1 MNFFINA
8 TMPKQKSGIE
18 HAELKRLDLFNK
30 NEEPVMVV
38 LRDWDPNTHI
48 NANNAGIADDQLINM
63 FDYFQEATQIA
74 AKKVQVQ
81 DIEFG
86 VLNIK
91 MTDDAEKSRYLV
103 QSNEQLVARVNYNVD
118 ADRQVKSVEWFD
130 GFNNLYRVDH
140 YDSRGFISL
149 QQWYTPD
156 NKIGTETWQ
165 TPSGRT
171 VIEAFHKKTMRGEII
186 KTGWRLIDRNDQVYQ
201 FDTLAELTKY
211 FFDCLNDDYWS
222 LDQPN
227 VFIADRTHLG
237 DWGLLH
243 LKKPAYTVFH
253 LHNAHTADAQNPAAP
268 LLNNNYEFSLHNI
281 DGYDAVVSATY
292 KQTADVRARF
302 QPKTKLFTIPVG
314 IVPERLLDAPRV
326 PIAERQFGKMVVFAR
341 IAWEKHLDDLVRA
354 IGIVHQEFPQVTL
367 DLYGYPDPSDNY
379 KACREVEQVI
389 EEYHLSDVVSLKGY
403 TTDIDEVQNNAMMYG
418 LTSRMEGFNLAI
430 MEAISHGL
438 IAFSYDVN
446 YGPNEIVE
454 DGVNGSVV
462 PYGDYQALAQAILKV
477 LRDPKLADKYMT
489 SAYDS
494 AERYSEASVWAA
506 WQSLLADAKESWPV
520 KLAAMPGYQGGQQ

>member
-30 NEEPVMVV
+30 NNEPARVV
-38 LRDWDPNTHI
+38 LRDWDPNAHI
-48 NANNAGIADDQLINM
+48 NANNAGIADEQLINM
-63 FDYFQEATQIA
+63 FDYFQEAMQLVP
-74 AKKVQVQ
+74 KQVQVQ

-86 VLNIK
+86 VLNAKI
-91 MTDDAEKSRYLV
+91 TDEPEKKRYLV
-103 QSNEQLVARVNYNVD
+103 TSNEQLVARVNYNPEAGQRV
-118 ADRQVKSVEWFD
+118 QSVEWFD
-130 GFNNLYRVDH
+130 GFNNLYCVDY
-140 YDSRGFISL
+140 YDSRGFVSL
-149 QQWYTPD
+149 KQWYTPD

-171 VIEAFHKKTMRGEII
+171 VIEAFHKQTMAGESH
-186 KTGWRLIDRNDQVYQ
+186 KTGWRLINQQNQVYQ
-201 FDTLAELTKY
+201 FDTLTELTKY
-211 FFDCLNDDYWS
+211 FFDCLNDDFWS
-222 LDQPN
+222 VDQPN

-237 DWGLLH
+237 DWGLRYLN
-243 LKKPAYTVFH
+243 KPAYTVFH
-253 LHNAHTADAQNPAAP
+253 LHNAHTANAQDSAAP
-268 LLNNNYEFSLHNI
+268 LLNNNYEYSLNAI
-281 DGYDAVVSATY
+281 NDYDAVVSATH

-314 IVPERLLDAPRV
+314 IVPDRLSQAPHIPLADR
-326 PIAERQFGKMVVFAR
+326 EFGKMVVFSR

-367 DLYGYPDPSDNY
+367 DIYGYPDPSDNY
-379 KACREVEQVI
+379 KARREVEQVI
-389 EEYHLSDVVSLKGY
+389 ADYQLENVVTLKGY
-403 TTDIDEVQNNAMMYG
+403 TTDIDAVQNNAMMYG

-454 DGVNGSVV
+454 DGVNGAVV
-462 PYGDYQALAQAILKV
+462 AYGDYQAMADAILRV
-477 LRDPKLADKYMT
+477 LRDPALAEQYIMG
-489 SAYDS
+489 AYQS
-494 AERYSEASVWAA
+494 AERYSEATVWSA
-506 WQSLLADAKESWPV
+506 WQALLLDAKQSWPM
-520 KLAAMPGYQGGQQ
+520 KLSGMPGYRGGQQ